1 MVSENG
7 RVSREFLSFAA
18 NQPNLPAV
26 DLLVVS
32 AGVEFWRE
40 SKILTEIIVTYQKPT
55 GGDTK

>member
-40 SKILTEIIVTYQKPT
+40 SKILTEIIVTY
-55 GGDTK
+55 